1 MQININEF
9 YMSFGLSLKCYL
21 SALTNKSRKTA
32 WGIAVIC
39 SQALAML
46 HVLHN
51 YLCMLNMVL
60 LSVALELQHQ
70 ETYYADL

>member
-1 MQININEF
+1 MICFMQININEF
-9 YMSFGLSLKCYL
+9 YMSLGLSLKCYL

-39 SQALAML
+39 SQAL
-46 HVLHN
+46 
-51 YLCMLNMVL
+51 
-60 LSVALELQHQ
+60 ELQHQ